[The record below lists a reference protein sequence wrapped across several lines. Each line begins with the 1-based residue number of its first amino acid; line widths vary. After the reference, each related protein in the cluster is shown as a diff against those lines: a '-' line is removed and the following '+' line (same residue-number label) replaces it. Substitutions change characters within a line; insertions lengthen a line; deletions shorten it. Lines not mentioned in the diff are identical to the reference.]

1 MRCRRFLWSLLLLT
15 LTWPVGAQPA
25 LAEGVLCVGL
35 AEVDITPPKGFLVAG
50 YYNERLATGTID
62 PLKARAM
69 VVRTEQV
76 QAAVVTCDLTD
87 IAADLTVEV
96 RRRASAR
103 TGIPA
108 EHIILTA
115 THSHTAPDYT
125 KDLYDYLGEAVR
137 NERPYA
143 AKLVGG
149 IVDAIADAHARVE
162 PAVLEAGSA
171 RQEIPISF
179 N

>member
-125 KDLYDYLGEAVR
+125 KDLIEYLVTGDKDAKAEPR
-137 NERPYA
+137 YA
-143 AKLVGG
+143 AKLIGG
-149 IVDAIADAHARVE
+149 IVDAIADAHKRAE
-162 PAVLEAGSA
+162 PVRLEA
-171 RQEIPISF
+171 
-179 N
+179 